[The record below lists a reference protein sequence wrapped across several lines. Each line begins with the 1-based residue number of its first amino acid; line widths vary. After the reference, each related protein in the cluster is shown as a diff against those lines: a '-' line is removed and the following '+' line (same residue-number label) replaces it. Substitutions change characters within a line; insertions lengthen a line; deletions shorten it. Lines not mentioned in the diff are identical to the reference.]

1 MLIYGYIKLELTP
14 YMIFVIFYVVSG
26 FYLCTKSCIMSK
38 YVTADEAVK
47 IVKSGNRVYLHAAA
61 AAPTVLMNALTA
73 RASELQN
80 VEICHLHIE
89 GEARYANPELSAS
102 FHVNSFFIGANV
114 RHTLKAGNGSY
125 TPVFL
130 SELPNLF
137 RKNVLP
143 IDVAFIHVSPPDNHG
158 YCSLGVSV
166 EATVAAIENAKIVVA
181 QVNPK
186 MPRTFGDGILHVS
199 EIDFL
204 VDVNVPIYG
213 HNVVSFTDEEE
224 KIGTYIASLIED
236 KSTLQMGIG
245 SIPNAAL
252 SKLIHHKD
260 LGLHTEMFS
269 DGVIDLIEKD
279 VINCNY
285 KGTLRGR
292 VLATF
297 LMGSKR
303 LYDYVDNNPFI
314 EMKESCYVND
324 TAKIRKNPK
333 MIAINSA
340 IEVDVT
346 GQVCADSIGPKMYSG
361 VGGQMDFI
369 RGASLSEG
377 GKAIIALPSITKS
390 GASRIVPFLKQ
401 GAGVVT
407 TRAHVQYIIT
417 EFGIADLYG
426 KTLKQ
431 RATELVR
438 IAHPNHQDMIERGY
452 FDMLKTM

>member
-1 MLIYGYIKLELTP
+1 
-14 YMIFVIFYVVSG
+14 
-26 FYLCTKSCIMSK
+26 MSK

-47 IVKSGNRVYLHAAA
+47 VVKSNDRVYVQAAA
-61 AAPTVLMNALTA
+61 ATPTVLTKALA
-73 RASELQN
+73 NRATELRN
-80 VEICHLHIE
+80 VEVCHLHTE
-89 GEARYANPELSAS
+89 GEAPYANPELAES

-114 RHTLKAGNGSY
+114 RHTLTAGNGSY

-143 IDVAFIHVSPPDNHG
+143 IDVAFIHVSPPDGHG

-166 EATVAAIENAKIVVA
+166 EATVAAIENAKIVIA
-181 QVNPK
+181 QVNPQ

-199 EIDFL
+199 EINYL
-204 VDVNVPIYG
+204 VEVNLPI
-213 HNVVSFTDEEE
+213 HEHPVAAFSKEEE
-224 KIGTYIASLIED
+224 KIGEYVASLIED

-252 SKLIHHKD
+252 SKLKNHKD

-269 DGVIDLIEKD
+269 DGVIDLIESD

-292 VLATF
+292 ALATF
-297 LMGSKR
+297 LIGSKR
-303 LYDYVDNNPFI
+303 LYDFVNDNPFI
-314 EMKESCYVND
+314 EMKESSMVND
-324 TAKIRKNPK
+324 TARIRKNPK
-333 MIAINSA
+333 MVAINSA
-340 IEVDVT
+340 IEVDLT
-346 GQVCADSIGPKMYSG
+346 GQVCADSIGAKMYSG

-369 RGASLSEG
+369 RGASLSPG
-377 GKAIIALPSITKS
+377 GKAIIALPSITKK
-390 GASRIVPFLKQ
+390 GESRIVPFLKQ

-407 TRAHVQYIIT
+407 TRSHAQYIIT
-417 EFGIADLYG
+417 ENGIADLYG

-431 RATELVR
+431 RMAELVK
-438 IAHPNHQDMIERGY
+438 IAHPNHQESIEKSY
-452 FDMLKTM
+452 FDLINK

>member
-1 MLIYGYIKLELTP
+1 
-14 YMIFVIFYVVSG
+14 
-26 FYLCTKSCIMSK
+26 MSK
-38 YVTADEAVK
+38 YVTAAEAVQV
-47 IVKSGNRVYLHAAA
+47 VKSGDRVYVQAAA
-61 AAPTVLMNALTA
+61 ATPTVLTKALA
-73 RASELQN
+73 ERANELRD
-80 VEICHLHIE
+80 VEICHLHTE
-89 GEARYANPELSAS
+89 GDAPYANPELAAS

-130 SELPNLF
+130 SELPLLF
-137 RKNVLP
+137 RKKVVLL
-143 IDVAFIHVSPPDNHG
+143 DVVFIHVSPPDSHG

-166 EATVAAIENAKIVVA
+166 EASIAAIENAKIVIA
-181 QVNPK
+181 QVNK
-186 MPRTFGDGILHVS
+186 NMPRTFGDGILHVS
-199 EIDFL
+199 EINYL
-204 VDVNVPIYG
+204 VEVDVPIFA
-213 HNVVSFTDEEE
+213 HEVTTFSAEEE
-224 KIGTYIASLIED
+224 KIGEYVASLIEN

-252 SKLIHHKD
+252 SKLKNHKD

-269 DGVIDLIEKD
+269 DGVIDLIEND

-292 VLATF
+292 ALATF
-297 LMGSKR
+297 LIGSKR
-303 LYDYVDNNPFI
+303 LYDFVNDNPFI
-314 EMKESCYVND
+314 EMKESSLVND
-324 TAKIRKNPK
+324 TAIIRKNPK

-346 GQVCADSIGPKMYSG
+346 GQVCADSIGGKMYSG

-377 GKAIIALPSITKS
+377 GKAIIALPSITNR
-390 GASRIVPFLKQ
+390 GESRIVPYLKQ

-407 TRAHVQYIIT
+407 TRSHVQYIIT
-417 EFGIADLYG
+417 EYGIANLYG

-431 RATELVR
+431 RVKEMVK
-438 IAHPNHQDMIERGY
+438 IAHPNHQEAVEKAY
-452 FDMLKTM
+452 FDMVINS